1 MGAWSDLCI
10 PRRRLLCEVH
20 EEYATNISL
29 ALQGYW
35 VGFAPHCVPCVT
47 VLCSGQSI

>member
-1 MGAWSDLCI
+1 MCNPA
-10 PRRRLLCEVH
+10 RRLLCEVH

-35 VGFAPHCVPCVT
+35 VRCCAHRLSPVK
-47 VLCSGQSI
+47 